1 MKITPKKPVVDYFE
15 QMIKIGQPLN
25 KKSSRSNNRAE
36 TKDREVNDS
45 LLEIYQNDQGQ
56 RVDVSRF
63 AIRHR
68 RWWVKGL
75 LFLVYSLILV
85 LLGWLGYNYYI
96 GYRAK
101 LDLLT
106 INIET
111 DKNLTAG
118 QEFTYTISY
127 HNNSV
132 VALSELE
139 IKAEWPGSFIL
150 DQAEPAPTN
159 ADNLWQIGDLPA
171 NSSGQIVMR
180 GRLIN
185 KIGDS
190 NKLSIKASFRPAN
203 LSSTF
208 AINKEHDVIL
218 SKAAV
223 AIGLSAPDTLAIG
236 RANELTIG
244 YQSNPDNQ
252 IDNLQLL
259 INNLDWADIKLVNS
273 SGDEIEAQTDQSW
286 LLPLPTEEL
295 NNLKLIIIPKS
306 EASGLQILSLRLETA
321 LNNQHYLIDS
331 RDFDFQLINSK
342 LNLLLKI
349 NDSNAASGV
358 AAGQTLNYQ
367 LSYANQGESTLKDI
381 RLVASLQ
388 GSWLDWSSL
397 KDKEQGQIAG
407 QTIIWTKKELPEL
420 ALLKPGASGIVSFSI
435 KLKDWTS
442 GDKTDDGQITSFSY
456 YQVGDDSLGKPSDDQ
471 KSNTIINQL
480 NSDFAFQE
488 AVMYFNE
495 DNMAVGS
502 GPLPLVV
509 GETTNLKVYWRLK
522 NTVHDLR
529 EVLVTADLPDYV
541 TWAGKDNAPSGQI
554 SYDQEKHQVTWR
566 LDRLAAD
573 DETIVGQ
580 FSIGV
585 TPRQD
590 QQNQIIIL
598 LPGSTAVAID
608 NATQG
613 NIETVSQAKTSR
625 LEDDQIAQT
634 DGLVK

>member
-1 MKITPKKPVVDYFE
+1 MLPKKPAIDYFE
-15 QMIKIGQPLN
+15 QMIKIGQPLS
-25 KKSSRSNNRAE
+25 KKVSRSKSRAE
-36 TKDREVNDS
+36 TKDQEVNDS

-56 RVDVSRF
+56 TVDVSRF
-63 AIRHR
+63 AVRRR
-68 RWWVKGL
+68 RWWTKGL
-75 LFLVYSLILV
+75 LFLVYGLIFL

-101 LDLLT
+101 VDLLT
-106 INIET
+106 INIIT

-118 QEFTYTISY
+118 QDFTYTIDY
-127 HNNSV
+127 HNNSAI
-132 VALSELE
+132 ALSEVE
-139 IKAEWPGSFIL
+139 IQAEWPGSFIFK
-150 DQAEPAPTN
+150 QAEPTATRTN
-159 ADNLWQIGDLPA
+159 NFWQIGDIPA
-171 NSSGQIVMR
+171 NSGGQIVVH

-185 KIGDS
+185 KIGE
-190 NKLSIKASFRPAN
+190 NNQLTIKASFRPAN

-218 SKAAV
+218 STTAV

-236 RANELTIG
+236 RNNELTIS
-244 YQSNPDNQ
+244 YQANPDKQ

-259 INNLDWADIKLVNS
+259 INNLDWADIQLVDGNN
-273 SGDEIEAQTDQSW
+273 EVIEPQADQSW
-286 LLPLPTEEL
+286 SLPTPADEL
-295 NNLKLIIIPKS
+295 NNLKLIITPKT

-321 LNNQHYLIDS
+321 INDQHYLIDS

-388 GSWLDWSSL
+388 GGWLDWSSL

>member
-1 MKITPKKPVVDYFE
+1 MLPKKPAIDYFE
-15 QMIKIGQPLN
+15 QMIKIGQPLS
-25 KKSSRSNNRAE
+25 KKVSRSKSRAE
-36 TKDREVNDS
+36 TKDQEVNDS

-56 RVDVSRF
+56 TVDVSRF
-63 AIRHR
+63 AVRRR
-68 RWWVKGL
+68 RWWTKGL
-75 LFLVYSLILV
+75 LFLVYGLIFL

-101 LDLLT
+101 VDLLT
-106 INIET
+106 INIIT

-118 QEFTYTISY
+118 QDFTYTIDY
-127 HNNSV
+127 HNNSAI
-132 VALSELE
+132 ALSEVE
-139 IKAEWPGSFIL
+139 IQAEWPGSFIFK
-150 DQAEPAPTN
+150 QAEPTATRAN
-159 ADNLWQIGDLPA
+159 NFWQIGDIPA
-171 NSSGQIVMR
+171 NSGGQIVVH

-185 KIGDS
+185 KIGE
-190 NKLSIKASFRPAN
+190 NNQLTIKASFRPAN

-218 SKAAV
+218 STTAV

-236 RANELTIG
+236 RNNELTIS
-244 YQSNPDNQ
+244 YQANPDKQ

-259 INNLDWADIKLVNS
+259 INNFDWADIQLVDGNN
-273 SGDEIEAQTDQSW
+273 EVIEPQADQSW
-286 LLPLPTEEL
+286 SLPTPADEL
-295 NNLKLIIIPKS
+295 NNLKLIITPKT

-321 LNNQHYLIDS
+321 INDQHYLIDS

-388 GSWLDWSSL
+388 GGWLDWSSL

-435 KLKDWTS
+435 KLKDWAS

-456 YQVGDDSLGKPSDDQ
+456 YQVGDDSPGKPSDDQ

-613 NIETVSQAKTSR
+613 NLETVSQAKTSR